1 MMMHLTGN
9 AVPWKAYLKIIRPLN
24 LLIMVGMLVLVRYA
38 IFLPVFEQN
47 GLEGL
52 MPGWQFLLLVVATL
66 FIGAGGYVIND
77 VLDIEIDR
85 INKPRKQ
92 IIGRQISEATGNKLH
107 MNLTAV
113 GVVAGIAFSYL
124 CGNIFLGILFVII
137 PTALFYYSF
146 KYKYLPAIGN
156 LVVSILAALVVF
168 IYWLF
173 EFYHLKSMPELFI
186 EDSRSFPLLNRLVL
200 AFAFFAFITT
210 LIREIAK
217 DIQDIE
223 GDKRFG
229 CRTLPIVLGIRAT
242 RYILVFLEL
251 VTASVLTWFHMILH
265 HSYYS
270 LFSNILLLVVLMLLI
285 SVYITIKARDKA
297 GFSRLSLYMKLVMVA
312 GMLSLLATWFRNLS

>member
-1 MMMHLTGN
+1 M
-9 AVPWKAYLKIIRPLN
+9 PWKAYLKIIRPVN
-24 LLIMVGMLVLVRYA
+24 LLIMAGMLVLVRYA
-38 IFLPVFEQN
+38 IFQPVFVQN
-47 GLEGL
+47 GLHGL

-77 VLDIEIDR
+77 VLDIEIDH

-92 IIGRQISEATGNKLH
+92 IIGRQISEVTGNKLH
-107 MNLTAV
+107 VNLTAV
-113 GVVAGIAFSYL
+113 GIVFGIAFSYL
-124 CGNIFLGILFVII
+124 CGNIYLGILFVII

-156 LVVSILAALVVF
+156 LVVSLLAALVVF

-173 EFYHLKSMPELFI
+173 EFYHLKSQPDVFI
-186 EDSRSFPLLNRLVL
+186 EASRSFLLLNRFVM

-217 DIQDIE
+217 DTADIE

-229 CRTLPIVLGIRAT
+229 CRTLPIVLGIKAT

-251 VTASVLTWFHMILH
+251 VTIAALFWFHMILH
-265 HSYYS
+265 HSYWS
-270 LFSNILLLVVLMLLI
+270 LFSNILLVVVLLLLI
-285 SVYITIKARDKA
+285 AVYLTIRAHDKT
-297 GFSRLSLYMKLVMVA
+297 GFSRLSLMMKLIMAA
-312 GMLSLLATWFRNLS
+312 GMLTLIATWFRNLT